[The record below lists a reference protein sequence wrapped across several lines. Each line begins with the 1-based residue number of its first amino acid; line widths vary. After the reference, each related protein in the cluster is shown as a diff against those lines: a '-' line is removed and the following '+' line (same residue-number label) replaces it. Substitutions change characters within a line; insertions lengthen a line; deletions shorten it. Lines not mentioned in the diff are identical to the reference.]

1 MQGPSG
7 PLSGGHDTAARWGVQ
22 TTYEDAGGTERTPP
36 PSTVEAILRA
46 MSGDG
51 DEDAWPP
58 PGSVR
63 FAGPGRSP
71 SLDAPAE
78 LTLEDGTR
86 LRVDE
91 NLPPDLPLGYHTL
104 VALDDGSETALVAT
118 PGRCCLPADAPAWGW
133 SVQLYALR
141 SARSWGIGDLGDL
154 GELARWSA
162 GDLGAGLVLVNPL
175 HAALPG
181 LPQTASPYYPSSRRF
196 RNPLYLR
203 VEDVPG
209 ASALGPEL
217 DELVAAG
224 RALNADRRID
234 RDAVFGLKMDALDR
248 LWHRFGGDPAF
259 DRYCDGEGPG
269 LEGFATF
276 SVLATTH
283 GRGWRNWPEAL
294 RHPDHP
300 DVAAFRAEH
309 ADEVRFHQ
317 WLQWLIHGQL
327 GTASAH
333 LSVVHDLA
341 VGVDPDGIDAW
352 LWQDSFALG
361 MKVGAPPD
369 EFNTQGQDW
378 GLPPFDPWKL
388 RAAGYVPFIETIRAA
403 LGHAGG
409 LRLDHVMGLFRL
421 FWIPQ
426 GTSAADGAYV
436 RYPAADLLDIVAL
449 ESHRAGA
456 YVVGEDL
463 GTVEAHVREELGE
476 RNVLSYRVVWFEDG
490 PPEEY
495 PVRALAAVTTHDL
508 PTVAGLWTGSDLDDQ
523 RRIGL
528 EPNERSTEAIRERL
542 ATTLD
547 LPAGAPPDDV
557 VAGTCRL
564 LASTP
569 SMLVTAALDD
579 ALAVKERPNMPGT
592 TDQWPNWSIPLPLP
606 LEDIEA
612 DARPRRMA
620 EILARRPPDG
630 GRA

>member
-1 MQGPSG
+1 M
-7 PLSGGHDTAARWGVQ
+7 DDRAARWGLQ
-22 TTYEDAGGTERTPP
+22 ATYEDAGGAERTAPP
-36 PSTVEAILRA
+36 TTVEAILGA
-46 MSGDG
+46 MSSDG
-51 DEDAWPP
+51 GEDDSPP
-58 PGSVR
+58 PGRVR
-63 FAGPGRSP
+63 FTGPGRSP
-71 SLDAPAE
+71 SVDTPAE

-86 LRVDE
+86 LQVDDG
-91 NLPPDLPLGYHTL
+91 LPPDLPLGYHTL
-104 VALDDGSETALVAT
+104 VDLDDGSETALVAT
-118 PGRCCLPADAPAWGW
+118 PGRCCLPADARSWGW
-133 SVQLYALR
+133 AVQLYALR
-141 SARSWGIGDLGDL
+141 SGRSWGMGDLGDL
-154 GELARWSA
+154 AELARWSA
-162 GDLGAGLVLVNPL
+162 ADLGAGLVLVNPL

-209 ASALGPEL
+209 AGALGAEL
-217 DELVAAG
+217 EELASAG
-224 RALNADRRID
+224 RALNGNGRID

-248 LWHRFGGDPAF
+248 LWRRFPGDAAF
-259 DRYCDGEGPG
+259 DRYCDEEGPA
-269 LEGFATF
+269 LDGFATF
-276 SVLATTH
+276 SVLTTTH
-283 GRGWRNWPEAL
+283 GRGWRNWPEGL

-300 DVAAFRAEH
+300 DVATFRAER

-317 WLQWLIHGQL
+317 WLQWLIDRQL
-327 GTASAH
+327 GAASAH
-333 LSVVHDLA
+333 LSMVQDLA

-421 FWIPQ
+421 FWIPE
-426 GTSAADGAYV
+426 GASAADGAYV

-463 GTVEAHVREELGE
+463 GTVEPHVRDELAD
-476 RNVLSYRVVWFEDG
+476 RNVLSYRLVWFEDG

-495 PVRALAAVTTHDL
+495 PERALAAVTTHDL

-528 EPNERSTEAIRERL
+528 EPNEESTKAIRDRL
-542 ATTLD
+542 ATTLGLSD
-547 LPAGAPPDDV
+547 DAPPDEV

-612 DARPRRMA
+612 DPRPRRIA
-620 EILARRPPDG
+620 GILARRPPEEDPQ
-630 GRA
+630 